1 MSERSSKHVLLDH
14 LLAQGAIMFVCDA
27 RRCLV
32 PEHLR
37 ARPDLR
43 LIVGRPPVVDIT
55 DLAITEE
62 ELSATMTF
70 VALGADSQYHCV
82 VPLTAIYAVS
92 LIGAGGAPTCSITWW
107 TDAPRDL
114 AEASAAAQTPPSTSD
129 AGN

>member
-55 DLAITEE
+55 DIAITEE

-70 VALGADSQYHCV
+70 VALGADTQYHCV
-82 VPLTAIYAVS
+82 IPLTAIYAVS
-92 LIGAGGAPTCSITWW
+92 LIGPGGAPTCSITWW

-114 AEASAAAQTPPSTSD
+114 AEASAALQTPPSTND

>member
-1 MSERSSKHVLLDH
+1 MSERGSKHVLLEH

-43 LIVGRPPVVDIT
+43 LIVGRPPAVDIT
-55 DLAITEE
+55 DLTITEE

-70 VALGADSQYHCV
+70 VALGDDSQYHCV
-82 VPLTAIYAVS
+82 IPLTAIYAAS

-107 TDAPRDL
+107 VDAPRDL
-114 AEASAAAQTPPSTSD
+114 AEAAAALQTPPTSD